1 VRCDGIGFLLDYW
14 SYVQQWEDSRIEKSV
29 NSKEIY
35 PILEPETPE

>member
-1 VRCDGIGFLLDYW
+1 MDKLLDYW
-14 SYVQQWEDSRIEKSV
+14 SYVQKWEGSRIEKPV